1 MSARHTVRSLVS
13 HAVLLGLGATMLLPF
28 LWMVATSLKSESE
41 VFQRHHLPHAVRLG
55 RDGEPLRTHDGR
67 PLTLAVPGT
76 DDPGRLTHSG
86 PLVRGGPLV
95 LRIGNPDMQ
104 QGSKGDRAHTA
115 GGENL
120 SDDVG
125 LPVLNGMV
133 MNDPARIAA
142 LGGTARL
149 RDPRVMAR
157 YAEPV
162 LVPRDLDD
170 GANEELARIWFS
182 RHSAHWEHMV
192 AVRWKGLVPLMLS
205 ERLRDDWAAM
215 SGRSEP
221 AAIHGHALRDP
232 YARGIAVHYQYKD
245 LSWSEIGAPVRDNR
259 VPTALVDA
267 SGTPV
272 RYEAPFPLFRSL
284 DDPLKGT
291 DGRDL
296 LVFVG
301 DEAQPRPVLGREL
314 AVETRMRLLWS
325 NFQTVLADPQI
336 KLSLFAWNSLFI
348 SVSVVI
354 LQLLTSS
361 LAAFAFARLEW
372 PGRDKVF
379 LVYLAT
385 LMIPGVVT
393 QIPSYLILQQLGW
406 LNSFYGLIVPAA
418 ASAYGTFMLRQYML
432 TLPRSLE
439 EAARIDGAGPLRI
452 WWSITLP
459 LCRPALITLAI
470 FTFVATWQSFTW
482 PLVIAPAEAV
492 RVLPVALKNF
502 NDDQATAYTLLMAA
516 SLVMMVPMVLLF
528 VFGQK
533 YFVRGIQI
541 GAVKG

>member
-1 MSARHTVRSLVS
+1 MSGRPPSRANAIAS
-13 HAVLLGLGATMLLPF
+13 HALLVALGVTMLLPF

-41 VFQRHHLPHAVRLG
+41 VFQRHHLPQAVRLG
-55 RDGEPLRTHDGR
+55 RDGEQLRTADGR
-67 PLTLAVPGT
+67 PLFLALPPAAGQAG
-76 DDPGRLTHSG
+76 DAA
-86 PLVRGGPLV
+86 PLRRGGPLL
-95 LRIGNPDMQ
+95 LRVGSPDMQ
-104 QGSKGDRAHTA
+104 QGSKGDRARTA
-115 GGENL
+115 AGENL
-120 SDDVG
+120 SDDLG

-133 MNDPARIAA
+133 MTDAARIAT
-142 LGGTARL
+142 LGGVARF

-170 GANEELARIWFS
+170 GANEDMARAWFS
-182 RHSAHWEHMV
+182 RYGAHWEHML
-192 AVRWKGLVPLMLS
+192 AARWKGLVPLMLN

-221 AAIHGHALRDP
+221 AAINGRALRDP
-232 YARGIAVHYQYKD
+232 HAPGVAAHYQYKD

-259 VPTALVDA
+259 IPTAIVD
-267 SGTPV
+267 SGGTPV
-272 RYEAPFPLFRSL
+272 PYHAPFPQLRSL

-296 LVFVG
+296 LAFIG
-301 DEAQPRPVLGREL
+301 DEERPRRVLGREL
-314 AVETRMRLLWS
+314 AVETSIRLLWS
-325 NFQTVLADPQI
+325 NYQAVLADPQI
-336 KLSLFAWNSLFI
+336 KLSFFAWNSLFI
-348 SVSVVI
+348 SVCVVL

-372 PGRDKVF
+372 RGRDQVF
-379 LVYLAT
+379 LLYLAT

-406 LNSFYGLIVPAA
+406 LNSFWGLIVPSA

-482 PLVIAPAEAV
+482 PLIIAPDEAV

-502 NDDQATAYTLLMAA
+502 SDEQSTAYTLLMAA
-516 SLVMMVPMVLLF
+516 SLVMMIPMVLLF

-533 YFVRGIQI
+533 YFMRGIQL

>member
-1 MSARHTVRSLVS
+1 MMNGRRPLRALFSHTVLVC
-13 HAVLLGLGATMLLPF
+13 LGATMLLPF
-28 LWMVATSLKSESE
+28 LWMVTTSLKSESE
-41 VFQRHHLPHAVRLG
+41 VFQRHHLPQAVHLG
-55 RDGEPLRTHDGR
+55 RDGEQLRTQDGR
-67 PLTLAVPGT
+67 PLASAVRRA
-76 DDPGRLTHSG
+76 DDPTQLA
-86 PLVRGGPLV
+86 RGGPLV

-104 QGSKGDRAHTA
+104 QGSKGDRARTA
-115 GGENL
+115 AGENL
-120 SDDVG
+120 SDDLG

-133 MNDPARIAA
+133 MTDQGRLAA
-142 LGGTARL
+142 LGGVARF

-170 GANEELARIWFS
+170 GANEARARAWFS
-182 RHSAHWEHMV
+182 RYAAHWERMV
-192 AVRWKGLVPLMLS
+192 AVRWKGLVPLVLS
-205 ERLRDDWAAM
+205 EQLRDDWAAM

-221 AAIHGHALRDP
+221 AAINGRALRDP
-232 YARGIAVHYQYKD
+232 HAPGVAVHYQYKD

-259 VPTALVDA
+259 MPTAIVDA

-272 RYEAPFPLFRSL
+272 PYEAPFPLFRSA
-284 DDPLKGT
+284 DDPLKDG
-291 DGRDL
+291 DGRTL
-296 LVFVG
+296 LAFVG
-301 DEAQPRPVLGREL
+301 DETRPRAVLGREL
-314 AVETRMRLLWS
+314 AITTSVRLLWS
-325 NFQTVLADPQI
+325 NYQTVLADPQI

-348 SVSVVI
+348 SICVVA

-361 LAAFAFARLEW
+361 LAAFAFARMEW
-372 PGRDKVF
+372 PGRDRVF
-379 LVYLAT
+379 LIYLAT

-439 EAARIDGAGPLRI
+439 EAARIDGAGLLRI

-470 FTFVATWQSFTW
+470 FTFVTTWQSFTW
-482 PLVIAPAEAV
+482 PLIVAPAEAV

-502 NDDQATAYTLLMAA
+502 HDEQTTAYTLLMAA
-516 SLVMMVPMVLLF
+516 SLVMMTPMVLLF